1 MAARSRYSDEFKRRA
16 VDRVLDSGGPASTVA
31 REVGV
36 SPETLRRWVRQHRAG
51 STDGE
56 HADVVTAQEPAPR
69 VSSTEPGHGE
79 TPPTATP
86 PAHADRPTA
95 PWSPMHVDAA
105 TSSTD
110 RVITQLVEAPDELF
124 EAVTRWPLRRRMSV
138 VLLAWCAS
146 VLASG
151 LLSPPPSVI
160 VGATVLH
167 VLSLVLAFGSVVV
180 IDWHGL
186 LWLMGRRG
194 LHESTR
200 LAAAAGPLIWLGL
213 AGLLASG
220 ALLNPDLGSPMA
232 WTKLILVLA
241 VALNGAM
248 TSTTARLLC
257 DLPRTVLPT
266 SLPRHLQAKVFTA
279 TAVSQIGWWGAITIG
294 FITTARR
301 A

>member
-16 VDRVLDSGGPASTVA
+16 VERVVDSAAPASRVA

-36 SPETLRRWVRQHRAG
+36 SPETLRRWVRQHRAS
-51 STDGE
+51 STDGA
-56 HADVVTAQEPAPR
+56 HADAVIAQEPAPR
-69 VSSTEPGHGE
+69 VPSAGPGHGK
-79 TPPTATP
+79 TPPRAAP
-86 PAHADRPTA
+86 PARADRPTA
-95 PWSPMHVDAA
+95 PSSLTLVDAA

-110 RVITQLVEAPDELF
+110 RVITSLVEAPDELF
-124 EAVTRWPLRRRMSV
+124 EAVTRWPLRRRMAV
-138 VLLAWCAS
+138 VLLAWCCA

-160 VGATVLH
+160 MGATVLH

-186 LWLMGRRG
+186 LWLLGRRG

-220 ALLNPDLGSPMA
+220 ALLDPDLSSPMA

-248 TSTTARLLC
+248 TSTTARLLR
-257 DLPRTVLPT
+257 DLPRTVLPP